1 MATFLNPAI
10 FLHLPLLTS
19 NGISLGDLLMVFSDY
34 ALRILTS
41 DPLLLVSVIVK
52 SAIVYHVLSFLLSN
66 QQVPAFGFPH
76 WLPAGRIYGG
86 ARFFVD
92 SSTMLSEGYNASKS
106 TVFRIPRWQ
115 SWVYVLSG
123 DKLVEEFHRY
133 SDKSLSLL
141 ESAKD
146 ELQIP
151 YTMGLPVHD
160 DPYHLPILRHKL
172 TRNLNFLVSEIM
184 DEAVPAFDAIIG
196 QNCPPRRILHCRG
209 LHSITTIVA
218 RTFNRILVGP
228 DVCRNVDYNKVS
240 IQFAVSTIATSTVIN
255 LFPSFLH
262 PLIGRLTS
270 RFSSSVQK
278 AIAHIGPLV
287 EERRASM
294 SNGTLTKEE
303 MDTDFLWWF
312 LAAAQGEQASTEA
325 LVARI
330 LVINAATI
338 HTSSMTLTQALI
350 NLALH
355 PEWAVRLREEATS
368 AFSRHGW
375 SRHMLKELSVMD
387 CFLKESMRI
396 NGLGS
401 MGFPR
406 KAMETLQ
413 FSDGTVIPAGS
424 LVSPAFGAH
433 FDSAYYQ
440 DPLTFDPT
448 RFMEGTPARKSEA
461 GGMVNTSSHFLPF
474 GHGKHTCVRT
484 LPGRFVASH
493 LLKTFM
499 SHVVMNYEISLV
511 DSQRPKDLWFGIHC
525 IPNVSFSFTF
535 RRLEETTNL

>member
-1 MATFLNPAI
+1 
-10 FLHLPLLTS
+10 
-19 NGISLGDLLMVFSDY
+19 MVVLDS

-41 DPLLLVSVIVK
+41 GPLLLVSVIVNG
-52 SAIVYHVLSFLLSN
+52 AIVYHVLSFLLSN

-86 ARFFVD
+86 AHFFVD
-92 SSTMLSEGYNASKS
+92 SSTMISEGYNACKS

-133 SDKSLSLL
+133 SNKSLSLL

-151 YTMGLPVHD
+151 YTMGSPVHD

-172 TRNLNFLVSEIM
+172 TRNLDFLVSEIM
-184 DEAVPAFDAIIG
+184 EQAVPAFDVIIG
-196 QNCPPRRILHCRG
+196 QNCPPGMGFLVG

-228 DVCRNVDYNKVS
+228 DLCRNVDYNKVS
-240 IQFAVSTIATSTVIN
+240 IQFAVNTLATSTVIN

-262 PLIGRLTS
+262 PLIGRLIS
-270 RFSSSVQK
+270 RFSSNVQK
-278 AIAHIGPLV
+278 AIAHIGSLV
-287 EERRASM
+287 EERRAFL

-312 LAAAQGEQASTEA
+312 LATAQGEQASTEA

-338 HTSSMTLTQALI
+338 HTSSVTLTQALI

-375 SRHMLKELSVMD
+375 SRNMLKELSVMD

-406 KAMETLQ
+406 KAMETLR
-413 FSDGTVIPAGS
+413 FSDGTVVPAGS

-448 RFMEGTPARKSEA
+448 RFMEGTSAHNSEA

-474 GHGKHTCVRT
+474 DHGKHTW
-484 LPGRFVASH
+484 LPGRFVASN

-499 SHVVMNYEISLV
+499 SHVIMNYEISLV

-525 IPNVSFSFTF
+525 IPNVSFRCVYPAKQRSGSILLSIPVSRLDDS
-535 RRLEETTNL
+535 RRQRICKI

>member
-1 MATFLNPAI
+1 MATYLNPAV
-10 FLHLPLLTS
+10 FLRLPLLTS
-19 NGISLGDLLMVFSDY
+19 NGITLEELLTVLSDY
-34 ALRILTS
+34 SLRILTT
-41 DPLLLVSVIVK
+41 DPLLLVSVIVNGTI
-52 SAIVYHVLSFLLSN
+52 AYHVLSFLFSKR
-66 QQVPAFGFPH
+66 QIPAFGFPH

-92 SSTMLSEGYNASKS
+92 SFTMLSEGYNASKS
-106 TVFRIPRWQ
+106 TVFKIPRWR

-123 DKLVEEFHRY
+123 EELVEEFHRF

-172 TRNLNFLVSEIM
+172 TRNLNYLVSEIL
-184 DEAVPAFDAIIG
+184 DEAVPAFDAVIG
-196 QNCPPRRILHCRG
+196 QNCPPGKILRCKG
-209 LHSITTIVA
+209 LHSVTTIVA
-218 RTFNRILVGP
+218 QTFNRILVGP
-228 DVCRNVDYNKVS
+228 DLCRNVDYNKIS
-240 IQFAVSTIATSTVIN
+240 IQFAVNTMVTSTIIN

-262 PLIGRLTS
+262 PVIGRLTS
-270 RFSSSVQK
+270 RFSSNVQK
-278 AIAHIGPLV
+278 AVSQIGPLV
-287 EERRASM
+287 AERRALM
-294 SNGTLTKEE
+294 SNGVLIKED

-350 NLALH
+350 SLALH

-375 SRHMLKELSVMD
+375 SRDMLKELSAMD

-406 KAMETLQ
+406 KAMETLR
-413 FSDGTVIPAGS
+413 FSDGTIIPAGC

-440 DPLTFDPT
+440 DPLTFDPM
-448 RFMEGTPARKSEA
+448 RFMEGTSARKAYA
-461 GGMVNTSSHFLPF
+461 GGMVHTSSHYLPF
-474 GHGKHTCVRT
+474 GHGKHTW

-499 SHVVMNYEISLV
+499 AHILMNYEISLV
-511 DSQRPKDLWFGIHC
+511 DGQRPKDLWFGMHC
-525 IPNVSFSFTF
+525 VPNTSFSFTF
-535 RRLEETTNL
+535 RRLCAAPGDEL